1 MWFKCPY
8 REVPLFRLKGALLR
22 MPFTHSPGIRSM
34 PVHHSVKIVSVS
46 DEKKAKYKRL
56 FLRSPRPYI

>member
-22 MPFTHSPGIRSM
+22 MPFTHLPGIRSM
-34 PVHHSVKIVSVS
+34 PVHRSVKIASVS
-46 DEKKAKYKRL
+46 DEKKTKYERL
-56 FLRSPRPYI
+56 FQRTPRPYV